1 MVALSLNLLPAGRIL
16 TRDPTEVNAH
26 IIHCQPNFEMSS
38 FSQSRNVRFMVSSPP
53 WIVLVLAATACAT
66 DDSASA

>member
-26 IIHCQPNFEMSS
+26 IIHLPFRFFLAAVRISPILLYVS
-38 FSQSRNVRFMVSSPP
+38 SRNSNVQAGAGGCGGHSDCR
-53 WIVLVLAATACAT
+53 
-66 DDSASA
+66 